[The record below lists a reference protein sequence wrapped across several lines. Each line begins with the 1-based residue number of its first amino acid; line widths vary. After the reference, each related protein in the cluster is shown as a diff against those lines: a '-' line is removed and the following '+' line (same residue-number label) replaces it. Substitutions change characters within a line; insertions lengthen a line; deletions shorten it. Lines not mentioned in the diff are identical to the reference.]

1 MLLQTNKLILH
12 LNSCAHDLK
21 STASPELMFNTPDT
35 ILTFTFIPLSE
46 SSEQPCELYYLQDFT
61 DEQRLKGKLLPK
73 GTGRTEL
80 SQIGTKDRGPKV
92 LSPHDLG
99 CRNSEHLLCPCQ
111 SVCLHPKGFCKHYP
125 GNIVHNSMDQL
136 FGSASSALT
145 GTDEGSLGLTLLC

>member
-1 MLLQTNKLILH
+1 MSRGL
-12 LNSCAHDLK
+12 
-21 STASPELMFNTPDT
+21 
-35 ILTFTFIPLSE
+35 
-46 SSEQPCELYYLQDFT
+46 
-61 DEQRLKGKLLPK
+61 GKLLPK

-111 SVCLHPKGFCKHYP
+111 NVCLHPKGFCKHYP